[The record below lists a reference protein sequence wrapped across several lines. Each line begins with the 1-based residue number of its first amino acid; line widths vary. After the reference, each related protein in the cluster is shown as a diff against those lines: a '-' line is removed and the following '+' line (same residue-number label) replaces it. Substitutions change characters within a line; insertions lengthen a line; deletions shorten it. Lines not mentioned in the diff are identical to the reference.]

1 MIAIFKSDNCSDRLE
16 RAFDYLS
23 VRIVEILNLAGRN
36 QLDRLANQALKTVPS
51 HCVPVQGDQ
60 LLKFELGD
68 GPQALDPKTSNK
80 SQPQEVLGFNFRSSR
95 KDSCSNSAIGG

>member
-1 MIAIFKSDNCSDRLE
+1 MIAIFKSNNRSDCLE

-60 LLKFELGD
+60 LLKVELGD
-68 GPQALDPKTSNK
+68 GPQALDPKH
-80 SQPQEVLGFNFRSSR
+80 SR
-95 KDSCSNSAIGG
+95 KRLGTWG